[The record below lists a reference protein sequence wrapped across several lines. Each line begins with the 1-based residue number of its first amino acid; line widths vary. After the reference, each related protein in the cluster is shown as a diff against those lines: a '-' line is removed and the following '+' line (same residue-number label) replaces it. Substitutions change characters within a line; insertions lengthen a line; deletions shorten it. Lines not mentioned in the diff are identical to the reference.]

1 MRSLELASDL
11 DDSDGRF
18 GGVKIVP
25 LGLLVVA
32 VVDGRGDS
40 GSSKVASTGRRLS
53 SVKDF
58 RSVFWRSKLL
68 LEELSSRGIS
78 VERRNLAAKL
88 ILDDFFFGPVN
99 SLVGAVVII
108 SGGRGTGG
116 VFSDCCLARRDS

>member
-1 MRSLELASDL
+1 MELASDL
-11 DDSDGRF
+11 DDSEGRF

-40 GSSKVASTGRRLS
+40 GSSSVASVGRRLS

-58 RSVFWRSKLL
+58 RSVFWRPVPLL
-68 LEELSSRGIS
+68 VLMSSRGKS
-78 VERRNLAAKL
+78 VERRNLAVRP
-88 ILDDFFFGPVN
+88 IRDDFFFGPLK
-99 SLVGAVVII
+99 SFVGAVVMI

-116 VFSDCCLARRDS
+116 GFSDCCLARRDS